1 MTDDNTDRIQKGPL
15 KGKRIELAP
24 QVGIKQYED
33 LVELFCRKILY
44 DVVDI
49 DGGLPLLT
57 DESSLWD
64 FTGFNGTE
72 PDLGDLMFRIEKEFG
87 VSCDDI
93 DPPNFLKVFERLRLH
108 YP

>member
-1 MTDDNTDRIQKGPL
+1 MTDDDKGLIRKGPL

-49 DGGLPLLT
+49 EVGLPLLT

-64 FTGFNGTE
+64 FTGFDGTE
-72 PDLGDLMFRIEKEFG
+72 PDLRELLSRIEKAFG

-93 DPPNFLKVFERLRLH
+93 DPPNILKVFERLRLH